1 MKRALLSGLAI
12 AVAGCSG
19 MQVESAQ
26 DPAVDLTELA
36 TFEWMEREQP
46 SVSRRATRE
55 GLDRRIREAV
65 DRELAG
71 RGYERASAGEGQL
84 VLVYHVGLDGAMDV
98 QLINTLPE
106 DRWGID
112 RGWDFYTERSIRTLE
127 QGTLVLDAY
136 NADTGLLV
144 WRGVAQ
150 AEIDRTQSPEKR
162 AELVDRAVRK
172 LIEEF
177 PPRATS

>member
-1 MKRALLSGLAI
+1 MH
-12 AVAGCSG
+12 
-19 MQVESAQ
+19 VESAQ

-71 RGYERASAGEGQL
+71 RGYERASPGEGQF
-84 VLVYHVGLDGAMDV
+84 VLIYHVGLDGAMDI

-127 QGTLVLDAY
+127 QGMLVLDAY
-136 NADTGLLV
+136 NADTGLLA

-162 AELVDRAVRK
+162 AELVDRAVRR

-177 PPRATS
+177 PARATS